1 MPASRHADR
10 EMGRREAVQCII
22 TPSTYTVVQGVDA
35 RFYPVRFVQVNE
47 RLFFELLSLD
57 ETLVSFE
64 RYDEAL
70 SFCQA
75 IPGLHQHLLHV
86 PVQSHVQDETR

>member
-1 MPASRHADR
+1 MPVSRHAGR
-10 EMGRREAVQCII
+10 EMGIREAVQCII

-35 RFYPVRFVQVNE
+35 RFYPVRFVQVSE
-47 RLFFELLSLD
+47 RSFLELLSLD
-57 ETLVSFE
+57 EVLVSFE
-64 RYDEAL
+64 RYDEAF

-86 PVQSHVQDETR
+86 PVQSNVQDETR